1 MPYEALTKERLT
13 RALRRL
19 SELAADEGI
28 VLEIDLYGG
37 AVFTLVYGS
46 RDSTRDVD
54 AVIKPAA
61 QGVRLVRK
69 VATEQ
74 DLPEDWLNSE
84 VQQFLSLHG
93 QSRPFPAPELEPG
106 IILSI
111 PTANYLL
118 ALKLRA
124 SRPPLLGYPGD
135 EPDIRYL
142 LHKIKPASLEAV
154 DAIFERFFPGDAL
167 HDYARSMVTR
177 LLTEIP
183 RTP

>member
-19 SELAADEGI
+19 SELATAEGI

-54 AVIKPAA
+54 AVIKPA
-61 QGVRLVRK
+61 GPGNRLVQI
-69 VATEQ
+69 VAAEQ
-74 DLPEDWLNSE
+74 NLPEDWLNSE
-84 VQQFLSLHG
+84 VQQFLSPLG
-93 QSRPFPAPELEPG
+93 QRRPFPSPELEPG
-106 IILSI
+106 IVLTI

-124 SRPPLLGYPGD
+124 SRPSLLGYPGD

-154 DAIFERFFPGDAL
+154 DTIFERFFPGDAL
-167 HDYARSMVTR
+167 HEYARTLVTR
-177 LLTEIP
+177 LLAEIP
-183 RTP
+183 RTL